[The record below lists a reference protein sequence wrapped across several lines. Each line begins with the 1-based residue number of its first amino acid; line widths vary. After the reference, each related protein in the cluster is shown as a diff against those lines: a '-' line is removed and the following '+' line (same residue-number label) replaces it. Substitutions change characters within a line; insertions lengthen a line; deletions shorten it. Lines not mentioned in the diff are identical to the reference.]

1 VKLDYKKIFAI
12 AFTSVFISFVY
23 NDFNPN
29 GLKLIRDER
38 VLNWESDS
46 LTSFPKINSLVIDSN
61 LTINK
66 PVFDS
71 AKSEIKNEN
80 FESYTKPKAIKIDFA
95 YKLYKQGVKFVDARS
110 VEEFAE
116 GHIKGAINIP
126 FYGSEN
132 YESVLNKISKDD
144 IVVTYCSGEDC
155 DLSILLGDE
164 LFNKGYKKVYVF
176 FGGWNDWLTK
186 GYPTGTK

>member
-1 VKLDYKKIFAI
+1 MKLDFRKIFAI
-12 AFTSVFISFVY
+12 VFASVFISFVY
-23 NDFNPN
+23 NNFSPN

-46 LTSFPKINSLVIDSN
+46 VSSFPQLNLNVVDSN

-66 PVFDS
+66 PIIDS
-71 AKSEIKNEN
+71 STNEIKKDNSVSFNE
-80 FESYTKPKAIKIDFA
+80 PKAIKIDFA
-95 YKLYKQGVKFVDARS
+95 YKLFKQGVKFIDARP
-110 VEEFAE
+110 VEEFTE
-116 GHIKGAINIP
+116 GHIKDAVNIP

-132 YESVLNKISKDD
+132 YESILNKISKDD

-164 LFNKGYKKVYVF
+164 LFQKGYKKVYVF
-176 FGGWNDWLTK
+176 FGGWNDWLVK
-186 GYPTGTK
+186 GYPTSK

>member
-1 VKLDYKKIFAI
+1 MKLDYKKIFVI
-12 AFTSVFISFVY
+12 VFTSVLVSFVY

-46 LTSFPKINSLVIDSN
+46 LTSFPKINLLVIDSN
-61 LTINK
+61 LTIIRPK
-66 PVFDS
+66 IDS
-71 AKSEIKNEN
+71 IKTEIKKEIS
-80 FESYTKPKAIKIDFA
+80 ESFKEPKAIKIDFA
-95 YKLYKQGVKFVDARS
+95 YKLFTQGIKFIDARPA
-110 VEEFAE
+110 EEFSE
-116 GHIKGAINIP
+116 GHIKGALNIP

-176 FGGWNDWLTK
+176 FGGWNDWLIK
-186 GYPTGTK
+186 GYPIDK